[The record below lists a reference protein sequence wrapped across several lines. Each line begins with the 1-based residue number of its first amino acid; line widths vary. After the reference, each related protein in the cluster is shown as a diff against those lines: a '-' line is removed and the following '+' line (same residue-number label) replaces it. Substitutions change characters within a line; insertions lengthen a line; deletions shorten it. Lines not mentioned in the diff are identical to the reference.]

1 MVDTVPPVRL
11 ADAVTTDALIVGG
24 GLAGGALATALA
36 EAGRSVVLLERETGP
51 HDKVCGEFLSR
62 EAILY
67 LEALGIDPLALGAC
81 RIHSVRLSG
90 GAGVATVKLP
100 FPALSLSRR
109 ALDDALLRRAA
120 DAGADVRL
128 GARVQ
133 SLDSDPGGWRA
144 RLSAGDPV
152 SGKAAFLATGKHDLR
167 GWPRAPGKQDGLI
180 GFKMHWRLATAQTR
194 ALRGR
199 MDLFVFSGGYGGLS
213 LIENDAANLCLV
225 VRRSTLRIHGEWT
238 GLLSAILAGNRTLHA
253 LLDGAEPQWPR
264 PLAISPIPLRTSRSR
279 RPANLARRRSGSGD
293 SLVHR

>member
-1 MVDTVPPVRL
+1 MLRPSPAANYLVIGGGPAGSMLAMRL
-11 ADAVTTDALIVGG
+11 AA
-24 GLAGGALATALA
+24 
-36 EAGRSVVLLERETGP
+36 AGRRVVLIEKQREA
-51 HDKVCGEFLSR
+51 HHKVCGEFLSR
-62 EAILY
+62 EAIHY
-67 LEALGIDPLALGAC
+67 LEQQGIAPRALGAVEIGRV
-81 RIHSVRLSG
+81 RISSG
-90 GAGVATVKLP
+90 KRVAEAHLP
-100 FPALSLSRR
+100 FPALSLSRKI
-109 ALDDALLRRAA
+109 LDEALLMRATERCEMRRGCAVESLETDPDGWTA
-120 DAGADVRL
+120 KL
-128 GARVQ
+128 GQGRT
-133 SLDSDPGGWRA
+133 LRA
-144 RLSAGDPV
+144 S
-152 SGKAAFLATGKHDLR
+152 AAFLATGKHDLR